1 MGRITSKDFS
11 FTISEDPK
19 IAISTTSLAA
29 GVVGKTYNKT
39 VSAKV
44 SGIEGN
50 IKWTKSGTLPNGL
63 KLTYERN
70 KAVLSGTPT
79 KKGTYDFTLK
89 ASYKDVK
96 DSKSFT
102 VTVTQTTLSGT
113 VSDGVVKASY
123 SKKFTAS
130 DGTKPY
136 TWTKSGTLPNGLKLK
151 GSNASATLSGT
162 PTKAGKFTFTIKVT
176 DANNKAASKSY
187 TVNITKPEI
196 TGSLSDGVVKA
207 KYSGTLKVSGG
218 TKSYTWTTSGT
229 LPNGLTFK
237 GSNTKATITGKP
249 TKAGSYKFKV
259 AAKDANGVSSSKSFT
274 INVTK
279 TTIDGTLNDGVIK
292 TKYSG
297 TLKASGGTKPYTWS
311 TSGTLPTGLTFKG
324 ANTKATISGTP
335 KTAGSY
341 KFKVTLE
348 DSNGAAMSKS
358 FTIKIAAANSK
369 ASKDE
374 SSNEIENKNI
384 STYEIFDNSV
394 ENENDENDFSSS
406 IFRTS
411 LEIVS
416 EDILSKGEGKD
427 EDIVDVKAN
436 SPVTFKLGEWKYAN
450 GTKAEIS
457 DAIVYIDD
465 NATEISISD
474 EGLFTIPAEFVKDDF
489 KVSVEAQNGAL
500 ESEELF
506 ISAIE

>member
-1 MGRITSKDFS
+1 MSGSVSNGIVKAEYSK
-11 FTISEDPK
+11 T
-19 IAISTTSLAA
+19 L
-29 GVVGKTYNKT
+29 
-39 VSAKV
+39 KV
-44 SGIEGN
+44 SGGTEPYT
-50 IKWTKSGTLPNGL
+50 WSKSGTLPKGL
-63 KLTYERN
+63 
-70 KAVLSGTPT
+70 
-79 KKGTYDFTLK
+79 TLE
-89 ASYKDVK
+89 
-96 DSKSFT
+96 
-102 VTVTQTTLSGT
+102 
-113 VSDGVVKASY
+113 
-123 SKKFTAS
+123 
-130 DGTKPY
+130 
-136 TWTKSGTLPNGLKLK
+136 
-151 GSNASATLSGT
+151 GSNTKATISGT
-162 PTKAGKFTFTIKVT
+162 PTKAG
-176 DANNKAASKSY
+176 SY
-187 TVNITKPEI
+187 T
-196 TGSLSDGVVKA
+196 
-207 KYSGTLKVSGG
+207 
-218 TKSYTWTTSGT
+218 
-229 LPNGLTFK
+229 FK
-237 GSNTKATITGKP
+237 II
-249 TKAGSYKFKV
+249 
-259 AAKDANGVSSSKSFT
+259 AKDANGASVSQSFT
-274 INVTK
+274 VNVTK
-279 TTIDGTLNDGVIK
+279 TTLNGTLSDGIVK
-292 TKYSG
+292 TEYSG
-297 TLKASGGTKPYTWS
+297 TLTASGGTESYAWS
-311 TSGTLPTGLTFKG
+311 LSGNFPTDLTFKG

-348 DSNGAAMSKS
+348 DANGAAVSKS

-384 STYEIFDNSV
+384 STYEIFDNPV

-411 LEIVS
+411 LEVVS